1 MSSFING
8 LFTHATKYNQ
18 NDKIL
23 LIYNVIILIR
33 IIRLFKIITFICK

>member
-8 LFTHATKYNQ
+8 LFTHATKYHQ